1 MVQIGGYIKKHQGKN
16 TKDLV
21 KPRVCELAIH
31 LIHGENKIIQT
42 QFTLNWTFEWK
53 KNLMTLYLNWATR
66 KLLLLTFRMLWDI
79 YEFDT
84 SG

>member
-31 LIHGENKIIQT
+31 VIHGENKIIQT

-53 KNLMTLYLNWATR
+53 KKSYDPLSELSYKKITVIDL
-66 KLLLLTFRMLWDI
+66 
-79 YEFDT
+79 
-84 SG
+84 